1 MQKHIFQP
9 IPKLD
14 GLSPLASRE
23 DRLKSIIAN
32 LEKHE
37 RDVKASI
44 AAEALQKLQTARREA
59 ANADTTAI
67 DGDPQVDYGRI
78 PSNLR
83 APYRQGSGDP
93 CMPPIDPN
101 HLANAAAEQAT
112 GDPQL
117 AAVLEAFGQL
127 RKYDTLSSKA
137 KEPYIKAL
145 ERQRAQ

>member
-1 MQKHIFQP
+1 MEIESNQP
-9 IPKLD
+9 M
-14 GLSPLASRE
+14 
-23 DRLKSIIAN
+23 
-32 LEKHE
+32 
-37 RDVKASI
+37 
-44 AAEALQKLQTARREA
+44 
-59 ANADTTAI
+59 
-67 DGDPQVDYGRI
+67 DYGRL

-101 HLANAAAEQAT
+101 HLANAAAEQAR

-127 RKYDTLSSKA
+127 REYDTLSSKA